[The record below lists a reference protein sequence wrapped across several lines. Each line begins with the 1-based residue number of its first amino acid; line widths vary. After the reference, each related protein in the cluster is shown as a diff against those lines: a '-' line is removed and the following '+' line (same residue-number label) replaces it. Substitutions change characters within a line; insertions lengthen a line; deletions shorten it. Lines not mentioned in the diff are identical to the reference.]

1 MNIEKQVVSL
11 ELSKKLKLAGY
22 KQEGL
27 WWWAI
32 GKSNKGSCLI
42 QGKPKKDT
50 MFTLDK
56 PVGKQH
62 YIQEIK
68 ETFIAPTVA
77 ELINMLTKLRKGD
90 IIIPE
95 KVSNVADY
103 LAQEV
108 LNEKSKV

>member
-1 MNIEKQVVSL
+1 MKLEDQVVSL
-11 ELSKKLKLAGY
+11 ELSKQLKASGF

-27 WWWAI
+27 WWWFI
-32 GKSNKGSCLI
+32 DHTGKHQLHDWKITDLG
-42 QGKPKKDT
+42 
-50 MFTLDK
+50 
-56 PVGKQH
+56 GKQ
-62 YIQEIK
+62 K
-68 ETFIAPTVA
+68 KTDFVAPTVA

-95 KVSNVADY
+95 NISNVADY